1 VPPRPRADRGG
12 DESGREVVGRPVDG
26 LDAVRGLHRAEG
38 LSIKAIARRLG
49 VARNTVRSALRSDEP
64 PAYRRAPKGSIV
76 DAVEPQIRELLKEFP
91 TMPATVIA
99 ERIGWERS
107 LTVLKDRVREL
118 RPLFL
123 PPDPSGRTEY
133 RPGELAQWDLWF
145 PATDVPLGQAQVGR
159 PPVIV
164 GVSGYS
170 RWLVARMI
178 PSRQA
183 HDVLGGHLA
192 CLLQLGGVPRKGVYD
207 NEPALAARH
216 TGRSTPTEAFDRFRG
231 VLGMGAVFC
240 QPGDPEAKGLVER
253 ANRYLETSFLP
264 GRSFESPDDF
274 NDQLAAWLPKAN
286 SRVHATLRVRPAD
299 RIAEDRAAM
308 LPLPPVL
315 PDPSWR
321 RSTRLGR
328 DHWVRIETCD
338 YSAHPAAVGRRVEI
352 RVTLD
357 EVIVTC
363 GDEIV
368 GRHRR
373 SWAKH
378 RTITDPVHEQARAEM
393 RRFAAKAAVAAGD
406 EVEVRDLSVYDRAL
420 GVVG

>member
-1 VPPRPRADRGG
+1 LLKMEDWAEIRR
-12 DESGREVVGRPVDG
+12 
-26 LDAVRGLHRAEG
+26 LHRAEG
-38 LSIKAIARRLG
+38 LSIKEVARRLG

-64 PAYRRAPKGSIV
+64 PAYRREPRGSIV
-76 DAVEPQIRELLKEFP
+76 DAVEPQIRALLVEFP
-91 TMPATVIA
+91 SMPATVIA
-99 ERIGWERS
+99 ERIGWQRS

-118 RPLFL
+118 RPVYL
-123 PPDPSGRTEY
+123 PPDPCQRTEY

-145 PATDVPLGQAQVGR
+145 PAVDVPLGFGQVGR
-159 PPVIV
+159 PPVMV

-170 RWLVARMI
+170 RTLVAWMI
-178 PSRQA
+178 PSRQS
-183 HDVLGGHLA
+183 HDVLGGHLM

-264 GRSFESPDDF
+264 GRRFESPADF
-274 NDQLAAWLPKAN
+274 NTQLAAWLPKAN
-286 SRVHATLRVRPAD
+286 SRVHATLRARPTD
-299 RIAEDRAAM
+299 RLGEDRAAM
-308 LPLPPVL
+308 LPLPPVP
-315 PDPSWR
+315 PDPALR
-321 RSTRLGR
+321 LSTRLGR
-328 DHWVRIETCD
+328 DHWVRVETCD
-338 YSAHPAAVGRRVEI
+338 YSVHPAAIGRRVEI

-357 EVIVTC
+357 EVVISC
-363 GDEIV
+363 GVDVV
-368 GRHRR
+368 GRHAR
-373 SWAKH
+373 SWARH
-378 RTITDPVHEQARAEM
+378 RTVTDPVHDQARAEM
-393 RRFAAKAAVAAGD
+393 RRFAAKTAVATGD